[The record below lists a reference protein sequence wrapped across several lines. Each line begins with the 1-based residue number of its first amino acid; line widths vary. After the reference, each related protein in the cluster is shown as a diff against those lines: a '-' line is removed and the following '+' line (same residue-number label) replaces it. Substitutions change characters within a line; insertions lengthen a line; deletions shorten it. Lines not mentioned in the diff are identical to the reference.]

1 MANYSARFR
10 TRHLRILAL
19 ILTVMLAG
27 LLQHST
33 AAEASTSETQSAAV
47 KAYVWPPDP
56 AFLKLAAATTAPLPV
71 SGEMRVNFTV
81 ARPAT
86 RLTIVMVDPSQATE
100 IFLHWRMPAD
110 GEPQESGSVVRTVN
124 ENDAA
129 GKYTLRQAAVD
140 FADGSN
146 TTIKPRKYGGDKSAT
161 DDFPKAAFEVNN
173 PAVRLQQNVNL
184 APAFVE
190 GVPETGIWA
199 RANLG
204 KWQGSVS
211 HADYQWMRNGV
222 DHERKT
228 YDYDFSSFDVGS
240 VVSFRAVIY
249 APGYLPTETVSK
261 AAGPIIEPR
270 RPKVLGEGAVGSI
283 LRTDFSLAEVPVPSG
298 AKPVVTYR
306 WVGPPYA
313 ERPGGATYRPT
324 PQDQAHNYPNHY
336 VAAEVTVSSGWDTLR
351 LVTSQW
357 KENIKDSH
365 WSSGFDGDGTTDV
378 LARDQSGLLSMYPT
392 STQGGWLAP
401 RVIGQGW
408 SGMTSIIKTGD
419 LDRDGRN
426 DVVARDAAGRLFLYP
441 GNGLGGWLQQRQIGT
456 GWNVFN
462 TIFAATS
469 TNGDG
474 GHSGIYGRDANGTLW
489 YFASYSGGGLAYAGY
504 PVGTG
509 WNMFN
514 TVFPAGDFN
523 GDGVE
528 DLMGRTPSGLLYS
541 YRLNGSSIDQTQVI
555 GNGWQVMARIGAA
568 GDFNA
573 DGHQDIY
580 GIDYS
585 GRMHMYY
592 GNGAGG
598 WKGSAIVGWGWGG
611 FTAVF

>member
-1 MANYSARFR
+1 MTNHSARFP
-10 TRHLRILAL
+10 TRQLRILAL

-27 LLQHST
+27 LVQQGP
-33 AAEASTSETQSAAV
+33 AAEASSAQAQTAAV
-47 KAYVWPPDP
+47 NSYVWPPDP
-56 AFLKLAAATTAPLPV
+56 GFLTLAAATAAPIPV
-71 SGEMRVNFTV
+71 SGEMRLNFTV

-86 RLTIVMVDPSQATE
+86 RLTIVMLDPSQATAMY
-100 IFLHWRMPAD
+100 LHWSVPAG
-110 GEPQESGSVVRTVN
+110 GEPQASGSVVRTVN
-124 ENDAA
+124 EIDAT
-129 GKYTLRQAAVD
+129 GKYTLRQASVD

-146 TTIKPRKYGGDKSAT
+146 TTIDPRKYSGDKAVT
-161 DDFPKAAFEVNN
+161 DDFPNAAFEVIN
-173 PAVRLQQNVNL
+173 PAVRLQQNVNIT
-184 APAFVE
+184 PAFVE
-190 GVPETGIWA
+190 GAPETEIWA

-204 KWQGSVS
+204 TWQGSVS
-211 HADYQWMRNGV
+211 RADYQWMRNGV

-228 YDYDFSSFDVGS
+228 YEYDFSSFDVGS
-240 VVSFRAVIY
+240 MISFRAVVY
-249 APGYLPTETVSK
+249 ARGYLPTEIVSK
-261 AAGPIIEPR
+261 AVGPIIQPR

-298 AKPVVTYR
+298 ANPVVKYR

-324 PQDQAHNYPNHY
+324 PQDQAHNYPNHF

-365 WSSGFDGDGTTDV
+365 WSSGFDGDGTTDI
-378 LARDQSGLLSMYPT
+378 LTRDQSGLLSMYPT
-392 STQGGWLAP
+392 STQGGWQAP
-401 RVIGQGW
+401 RMIGHGW

-419 LDRDGRN
+419 LDRDGKN

-441 GNGLGGWLQQRQIGT
+441 GDGQGGWLQQRQIGT

-462 TIFAATS
+462 SIFAATS
-469 TNGDG
+469 TNLDG

-489 YFASYSGGGLAYAGY
+489 YFSSYSGGGLVYGGH

-528 DLMGRTPSGLLYS
+528 EVMGRTPSGLLYS
-541 YRLNGSSIDQTQVI
+541 YRLNGSSIDQVQVI
-555 GNGWQVMARIGAA
+555 GNGWQVMSRIGAA

-573 DGHQDIY
+573 DGHQDVY

-592 GNGAGG
+592 GDGAGG
-598 WKGSAIVGWGWGG
+598 WKGSAVVGWGWGG